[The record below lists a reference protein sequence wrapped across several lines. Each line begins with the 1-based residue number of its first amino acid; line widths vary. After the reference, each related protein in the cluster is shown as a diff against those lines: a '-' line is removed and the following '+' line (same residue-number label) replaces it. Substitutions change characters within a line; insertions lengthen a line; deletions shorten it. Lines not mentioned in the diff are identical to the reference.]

1 MSKIVALEEAEELR
15 LIMESQ
21 TGSHAAVERLLDVY
35 TPLLE
40 RVARSHSYGDNYE
53 DALQE
58 ARVAFLTV
66 VRDHDLN
73 RGKRLYT
80 YLGARIEHELRD
92 AISAQ
97 ENPWGI
103 PVRTMQRYYQI
114 IEKADGDPE
123 KAAIIAPEYDMST
136 LTFTTIHDML
146 SNTDSIDYVE
156 QGDEGGAP
164 LTDTYGGPLLG
175 GDVTDAYNEVLER
188 LSVEA
193 MMQDALSDEHVTI
206 VRMAYGFEGPLS
218 VGEGDDVH
226 PAASS
231 VSLAAHDDGTVAA
244 ALTWSGD
251 KIYTRP
257 TVQRRR
263 AAQLKAWRESYSYSQ
278 VEKG

>member
-1 MSKIVALEEAEELR
+1 MGKIVALEEAEELR

-21 TGSHAAVERLLDVY
+21 TGNETAMLRLIEVY
-35 TPLLE
+35 TPLIE
-40 RVARSHSYGDNYE
+40 RVARSHSHGDNYE

-58 ARVAFLTV
+58 SHAAFIKV
-66 VRDHDLN
+66 VYDHDLN
-73 RGKRLYT
+73 RGHRLYT
-80 YLGARIEHELRD
+80 YIGARLGHELAE
-92 AISAQ
+92 AISTY
-97 ENPWGI
+97 ENSWGI
-103 PVRTMQRYYQI
+103 PPRTIKLYYQI
-114 IEKADGDPE
+114 LRAADDDPHVGAE
-123 KAAIIAPEYDMST
+123 IARDYQMNP

-156 QGDEGGAP
+156 QGEEGGAP

-175 GDVTDAYNEVLER
+175 GDVTDSYNEVLER

-218 VGEGDDVH
+218 VGEDDDVH

-244 ALTWSGD
+244 ALTWRGD
-251 KIYTRP
+251 KVYTRP